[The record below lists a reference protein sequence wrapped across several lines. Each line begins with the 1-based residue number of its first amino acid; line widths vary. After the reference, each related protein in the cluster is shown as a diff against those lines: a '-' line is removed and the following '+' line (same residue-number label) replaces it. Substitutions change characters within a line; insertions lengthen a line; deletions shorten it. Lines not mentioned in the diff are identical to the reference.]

1 VWCNESAHLCLNSF
15 LTPHIIV
22 LKTPAPVFV
31 LLYVPCQFATITFLS
46 LTMGMVKGNNSMF
59 DESTFLGDLLFR
71 PGNGIHIALVL
82 ASGFFNANGDFLCA
96 SACSKLPG
104 SVANLIYGGWGLIQG
119 TLLTFLVEKYDGNLA
134 FLFCGIFTA
143 MLGVLSMSASD
154 YFSVDPS
161 TVISRASIDYGS
173 PHIDVSF
180 ITIAGDNRQPDL
192 KTALLEETEINA
204 SASMNADRKYIY
216 LCLLAGVMTGVF
228 APLSV
233 LASEGDGA
241 VDNPYV
247 LMFLF
252 QCGQLS
258 AIPFLMF
265 YYSKFFTTGAKHDT
279 HGKIWQYVE
288 ALLELPQPD
297 FKYGCCAGVAVGLG
311 FFLFFSA
318 ADVLPSTI
326 TFGISNC
333 APLVTISVDVFVFGH
348 LDNATLWQTRFMII
362 STTLF
367 ASAIVQMVLAQ
378 SI

>member
-1 VWCNESAHLCLNSF
+1 
-15 LTPHIIV
+15 
-22 LKTPAPVFV
+22 
-31 LLYVPCQFATITFLS
+31 
-46 LTMGMVKGNNSMF
+46 
-59 DESTFLGDLLFR
+59 
-71 PGNGIHIALVL
+71 
-82 ASGFFNANGDFLCA
+82 
-96 SACSKLPG
+96 
-104 SVANLIYGGWGLIQG
+104 
-119 TLLTFLVEKYDGNLA
+119 
-134 FLFCGIFTA
+134 
-143 MLGVLSMSASD
+143 
-154 YFSVDPS
+154 
-161 TVISRASIDYGS
+161 
-173 PHIDVSF
+173 
-180 ITIAGDNRQPDL
+180 
-192 KTALLEETEINA
+192 
-204 SASMNADRKYIY
+204 
-216 LCLLAGVMTGVF
+216 MTGVF

-252 QCGQLS
+252 QCGQLT